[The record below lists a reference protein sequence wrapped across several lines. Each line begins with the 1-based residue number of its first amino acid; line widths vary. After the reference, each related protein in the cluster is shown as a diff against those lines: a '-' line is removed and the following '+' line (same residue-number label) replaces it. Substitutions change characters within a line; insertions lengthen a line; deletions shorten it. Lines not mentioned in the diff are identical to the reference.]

1 MMKIHPIEIS
11 FNELNSSIKNT
22 AKYYIEG
29 RDLLIRCLARNSKR
43 TELEVI
49 NWLRDNNKE
58 IFNLEDYDT
67 D

>member
-1 MMKIHPIEIS
+1 MKIHPIEIAFDS
-11 FNELNSSIKNT
+11 LNSSIKNT

-29 RDLLIRCLARNSKR
+29 RNILIHCLARNSKR

-49 NWLRDNNKE
+49 NWLRDNSKE
-58 IFNLEDYDT
+58 IFKLEDYDT